1 MNGLL
6 GRRRRLIISAMC
18 ACAGV
23 VVGLLWWFETRAG
36 LISPFDRYGYPFLLA
51 LFVGGMITIVKAPRY
66 RGHAEGIVYT
76 GASLYF
82 IAALFSFTVIQA
94 DNRIYTVANTLQWM
108 PIMYVAAFV
117 LFRHRV
123 AIIMSAGIF
132 VLAMLPS
139 VVILA
144 LYGTGYWDM
153 TIAGLLINAYTAHTL
168 ILIALSLVAVLD
180 REYERTAL
188 LARSMETAAL
198 TDGLTGIAN
207 RRGLDQMFT
216 GLSQQPGV
224 MVGLI
229 LVDVDHFKR
238 VNDIYGHLVG
248 DELLIFL
255 VRHINEQLGP
265 TDVLGRWGGEELL
278 VVSVGVGYDATLQL
292 AERIRAVIF
301 ASAHPVAGRITVS
314 AGVTVWTS
322 GTPIADALRQADKA
336 MYCAKT
342 LGRDRVEA
350 L

>member
-18 ACAGV
+18 ACAALV
-23 VVGLLWWFETRAG
+23 VCFLWWFELSQG
-36 LISPFDRYGYPFLLA
+36 LISPFDLYGYPFLLT
-51 LFVGGMITIVKAPRY
+51 LFCGGMLTIVALPAY
-66 RGHAEGIVYT
+66 RGHAESIVYV

-82 IAALFSFTVIQA
+82 IGALFSFTVIQA
-94 DNRIYTVANTLQWM
+94 DSRIYTIANTLQWM

-123 AIIMSAGIF
+123 AIFMASAIF

-139 VVILA
+139 VVIFA
-144 LYGTGYWDM
+144 MYGASYWDA
-153 TIAGLLINAYTAHTL
+153 TVAGLLINAYTAHL
-168 ILIALSLVAVLD
+168 LMLFALSLVALLD
-180 REYERTAL
+180 REYERAAL

-207 RRGLDQMFT
+207 RRGLDQIFM
-216 GLSQQPGV
+216 GLSEKPGV
-224 MVGLI
+224 TVGLI
-229 LVDVDHFKR
+229 MVDVDHFKR

-248 DELLIFL
+248 DDLLIFL
-255 VRHINEQLGP
+255 VRLMNDELSA
-265 TDVLGRWGGEELL
+265 TDVVGRWGGEELL
-278 VVSVGVGYDATLQL
+278 VIAIGVGYDGTVQL
-292 AERIRAVIF
+292 AERIRSVIF

-322 GTPIADALRQADKA
+322 GTPVSDALRQADKA
-336 MYCAKT
+336 LYCAKT